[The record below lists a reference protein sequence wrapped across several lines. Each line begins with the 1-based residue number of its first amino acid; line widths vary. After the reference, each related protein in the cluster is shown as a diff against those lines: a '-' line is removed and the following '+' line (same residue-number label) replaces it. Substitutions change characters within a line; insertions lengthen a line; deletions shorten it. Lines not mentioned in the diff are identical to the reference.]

1 MQAAGTGAHPS
12 PGRIASILRS
22 QDAWP
27 KLESPIDLAHRLA
40 SQQRQLV
47 DQSLP
52 PAVGPYHSSA
62 VSVMPVDKLL
72 ALRGGGGGSVDSQV
86 SQLAERVS
94 LLVAGVQ
101 KRCDNDKQ
109 DLEQQIDKLEARAEA
124 RLGSFEARLASWDQ
138 RPAAHDYAGDG
149 AGRAI
154 AAQSQALVLREARAL
169 IGTGLGEAQTQWR
182 SEHSEL
188 RAEQR
193 EQLRQLEDLAE
204 STRHAAA
211 RLEQA
216 ERVLGAQ
223 ERSHRRLGE
232 DLEAVMAREAG
243 QAQSPP
249 WFGQLEG
256 AISALDRRLNEQQ
269 VATEVQLA
277 RLQVDSDG
285 LRRRS
290 EVMAGV
296 REDLMQAVEAKLEQ
310 ELSRLL
316 EVGQLHGGGSASG
329 GAVITGHELKD
340 LARRVD
346 DAEAKAAAQRVRVD
360 AHDARF
366 GNLGERIEAVCQQAA
381 EHARQVCQA
390 KAEEM
395 FSEVDCQNRVL
406 RKRIETLSELCE
418 ELMLRQVS
426 VEATRATGSSGRSI
440 GSKQQRAAGGLAY
453 EAHAA
458 GGGGGA
464 RLDGG
469 LENLFSRLPS
479 LAEEDG
485 LAGSSLAALDQRL
498 HGFRGY

>member
-1 MQAAGTGAHPS
+1 MQAAGTPS

-27 KLESPIDLAHRLA
+27 KLESPLDLAHRLA

-52 PAVGPYHSSA
+52 VAPGPCHSSA
-62 VSVMPVDKLL
+62 VSVMPVDRLL
-72 ALRGGGGGSVDSQV
+72 ALRGGGSVDSQV

-94 LLVAGVQ
+94 VLVAGVQ
-101 KRCDNDKQ
+101 KRCDEDKH

-124 RLGSFEARLASWDQ
+124 RLGSFEARLACCDH
-138 RPAAHDYAGDG
+138 RHDSTGSG
-149 AGRAI
+149 AGRA
-154 AAQSQALVLREARAL
+154 AAAESQALVLREARAL
-169 IGTGLGEAQTQWR
+169 IGTGLGEAQTLWR

-193 EQLRQLEDLAE
+193 EHLRQLEELAE

-223 ERSHRRLGE
+223 ERSLRRLGE
-232 DLEAVMAREAG
+232 DLEAVMDREAC
-243 QAQSPP
+243 QAQNPP

-269 VATEVQLA
+269 VQTEVQLA

-310 ELSRLL
+310 ELSRLS
-316 EVGQLHGGGSASG
+316 EVGHLRGGGFASG
-329 GAVITGHELKD
+329 GVMSAAGHELKD
-340 LARRVD
+340 LARRLD
-346 DAEAKAAAQRVRVD
+346 DVEARAAAQRVKVE

-366 GNLGERIEAVCQQAA
+366 SNLGERIEAVCQQAA

-426 VEATRATGSSGRSI
+426 VEATRATAAGSNCRSV
-440 GSKQQRAAGGLAY
+440 GSKQRRAAGIAY

-458 GGGGGA
+458 GAGA
-464 RLDGG
+464 RLDAG
-469 LENLFSRLPS
+469 LENLLSRLPS
-479 LAEEDG
+479 LAEEEEDC
-485 LAGSSLAALDQRL
+485 LAGSSLSALEQRL
-498 HGFRGY
+498 NGFRDY

>member
-1 MQAAGTGAHPS
+1 M
-12 PGRIASILRS
+12 
-22 QDAWP
+22 
-27 KLESPIDLAHRLA
+27 
-40 SQQRQLV
+40 
-47 DQSLP
+47 
-52 PAVGPYHSSA
+52 
-62 VSVMPVDKLL
+62 
-72 ALRGGGGGSVDSQV
+72 DSQV

-101 KRCDNDKQ
+101 KRCDGDKQ

-124 RLGSFEARLASWDQ
+124 RLGAFEARLASLDHQ
-138 RPAAHDYAGDG
+138 RHAAQDS
-149 AGRAI
+149 GRAP
-154 AAQSQALVLREARAL
+154 AGYTAESQALVLREARAL

-182 SEHSEL
+182 SEHWEL
-188 RAEQR
+188 RTEQR
-193 EQLRQLEDLAE
+193 EQLRQLEELAE

-211 RLEQA
+211 RLEQV
-216 ERVLGAQ
+216 ERSWSAQ
-223 ERSHRRLGE
+223 ERSLRRLGE
-232 DLEAVMAREAG
+232 DLEAVMGREAG
-243 QAQSPP
+243 QAQGPP
-249 WFGQLEG
+249 WFAQLEG

-296 REDLMQAVEAKLEQ
+296 REDLMQAMEAKLEQ
-310 ELSRLL
+310 ELSKVL
-316 EVGQLHGGGSASG
+316 EVNQFHGGGGATG
-329 GAVITGHELKD
+329 GSSSYELKD
-340 LARRVD
+340 LARRLD
-346 DAEAKAAAQRVRVD
+346 DTEARAAAQRVRVD

-381 EHARQVCQA
+381 EQARQVCQA

-395 FSEVDCQNRVL
+395 ISEVDCQNRVL

-426 VEATRATGSSGRSI
+426 VETTAAASGSNGRSI
-440 GSKQQRAAGGLAY
+440 GGSKLQRSTAY
-453 EAHAA
+453 ELHAA
-458 GGGGGA
+458 EPGT

-469 LENLFSRLPS
+469 LEALLSRLPS

-485 LAGSSLAALDQRL
+485 LAGSSLAELGHRL